1 MAIRVRL
8 FLPTD
13 REALTTLVT
22 RLSAFDLHPWRSADQ
37 IDRTNISM
45 LETAMDEASPNDAIF
60 VAEDE
65 TTRQVIGFVRL
76 QTQTDYFSGE
86 RQGYISNIAVDPSVE
101 GQGIG
106 RMLLEQAEIWARE
119 KGFDRLTL
127 HVFVENRRARQVYEK
142 YGYWQ
147 DIIQYIKVDHEL
159 KTRNQA
165 YYDKVIARLT
175 ARARHIMKAF
185 DYPDEEIP
193 DEFVTS
199 DQVAGVPA
207 PPLEKDIPEGA
218 TTLDLPAI
226 DEIQL
231 GQMPLIDVFK
241 KRRSR
246 RVYTDDHLSL
256 DELAYLCWAVA
267 GVHEIGPKEIWTKRT
282 SPSGGA
288 RHPFETYLVVQRVD
302 GVEPGIYRYAGLR
315 NQLVLVKTGADFCAQ
330 LGEMAMQKFVSNSAV
345 IFIWTVI
352 PYRNEWRYMFTSAK
366 QIPMDIGHYCQNL
379 YLAAESIGAGTCAI
393 ASYRQ
398 EIVDDLLGVDGKD
411 EFTIY
416 VAPVGKIEG

>member
-1 MAIRVRL
+1 MSVQVRPY
-8 FLPTD
+8 LPAD
-13 REALTTLVT
+13 REALTALVT
-22 RLSAFDLHPWRSADQ
+22 RLSEFDLHPWRQAEQ
-37 IDRTNISM
+37 IDQTNIAM
-45 LETAMDEASPNDAIF
+45 LETAMDEADPDDAIF
-60 VAEDE
+60 VAEVE
-65 TTRQVIGFVRL
+65 ATGQVVGFVRL
-76 QTQTDYFSGE
+76 QTQTDYFSKG
-86 RQGYISNIAVDPSVE
+86 RLGYISNIAVDQSFE

-106 RMLLEQAEIWARE
+106 RMLLEQAEAWGQG

-127 HVFVENRRARQVYEK
+127 HVFVENQRARQVYEK
-142 YGYWQ
+142 FGYQQ
-147 DIIQYIKVDHEL
+147 DIIQYIKVDHER
-159 KTRNQA
+159 KKKDQA
-165 YYDKVIARLT
+165 YYDKVMARLT
-175 ARARHIMKAF
+175 QIARHNMKAF
-185 DYPDEEIP
+185 DYLDEEIP

-207 PPLEKDIPEGA
+207 PPLEKEIPEDA
-218 TTLDLPAI
+218 NIIKLPSI
-226 DEIQL
+226 EETRL
-231 GQMPLIDVFK
+231 GTMSLIDVFK

-246 RVYTDDHLSL
+246 RQYTSESLSL
-256 DELAYLCWAVA
+256 EELAYLCWSVA
-267 GVHEIGPKEIWTKRT
+267 GVHEIGPKGIWTKRT

-302 GVEPGIYRYAGLR
+302 GLEPGIYRYSGLR
-315 NQLVLVKTGADFCAQ
+315 HQLVFVKTGADFCAQ
-330 LGEMAMQKFVSNSAV
+330 LGETAMQKFVSNSAV

-398 EIVDDLLGVDGKD
+398 EIVDNVLGVDGED

-416 VAPVGKIEG
+416 ISPVGKIEE